1 MLLGPSV
8 SQKLIEA
15 SKLALG
21 ELSYDSWTDTRASN
35 LALEDGEQEKHAIN
49 EAVQELPT
57 ASQV

>member
-21 ELSYDSWTDTRASN
+21 ELSYDSWTIARASN
-35 LALEDGEQEKHAIN
+35 HATEDDEKAQHVIN

-57 ASQV
+57 ANQV